1 MAFWKVPKSGQC
13 FFLLLFKQLATQLV
27 QLPIYCCRDDQEATL
42 AKLVLTQSRAFI
54 SETDKVARWTL
65 YGVSNLFP
73 HFNLCIVS

>member
-13 FFLLLFKQLATQLV
+13 FFLLLFKQLGTQLV

-65 YGVSNLFP
+65 YGV
-73 HFNLCIVS
+73 